1 MAEINKLKSKK
12 SWNKTDLTV
21 LLANQADIP
30 KVRAAEYI
38 NILTNT
44 ISGALESGKKVT
56 ISDFGTFQVSE
67 RRSFNGRNP
76 KTGEAIVVPVRRIP
90 VFRAGKHLKHSL
102 NTPQIKECTLLNSKK
117 IQVTFSKLMDPKSKL
132 LTSKTSYNIF
142 IDNKKVSSI
151 SSVKID
157 KKEEEARPNQ
167 NEVNRIINGVR
178 SVVITSRSS
187 LMSGQE
193 IEVVLVKNLLDV
205 DGNYTP

>member
-1 MAEINKLKSKK
+1 MRKKK
-12 SWNKTDLTV
+12 S
-21 LLANQADIP
+21 
-30 KVRAAEYI
+30 
-38 NILTNT
+38 
-44 ISGALESGKKVT
+44 GH
-56 ISDFGTFQVSE
+56 
-67 RRSFNGRNP
+67 
-76 KTGEAIVVPVRRIP
+76 VRRQRC
-90 VFRAGKHLKHSL
+90 F

>member
-1 MAEINKLKSKK
+1 MTELNKLKNKK

-44 ISGALESGKKVT
+44 ISGALENGKKVT

-67 RRSFNGRNP
+67 RRSFSGRNP

-117 IQVTFSKLMDPKSKL
+117 IRVTFSKLMDAQSKS
-132 LTSKTSYNIF
+132 LTSKASYNIY
-142 IDNKKVSSI
+142 IDNQKVNTISSI
-151 SSVKID
+151 KIE

-167 NEVNRIINGVR
+167 NEVNRMVNGVR
-178 SVVITSRSS
+178 SVVITSKTS
-187 LMSGQE
+187 LMSGQDL
-193 IEVVLVKNLLDV
+193 EVVLAQNLLDV
-205 DGNYTP
+205 DGNYTE